1 MPLPA
6 TLPLDRL
13 GEPFYTGS
21 VQRLY
26 PIPGDDGHMA
36 TETTSRGSVFDVGSI
51 FEIPGSDVARAVFRH
66 VLYSR
71 MADPGLWRAV
81 RETIR
86 QAPDLEES
94 YRQIL
99 MGQTLDRLCTE
110 GAATH
115 HAGMIDAVSGEIVCS
130 GVPAQPSAVNVVR
143 RYQILK
149 PRPVRVLGRRCYD
162 YSGMAGA
169 DHYVIP
175 LEFIV
180 RFGITGASSVLKK
193 YQSLPESA
201 RRSYAQELGVDGEL
215 IPWRM
220 LARPIN
226 DCTTKHEPEDRAVS
240 LQEALAISGLVGET
254 FASTLEL
261 AALGAWAVRH
271 LVEPVGL
278 KLWDLKWEFARE
290 GDRIVFVDTIDTDS
304 MRATLSLSWE
314 EQPVAIHC
322 NKQSMRDFYRIVHPE
337 WLAAVNQAKEEARE
351 AGRNFT
357 EILGEGQ
364 KSGRWP
370 VTPVVNGEFL
380 ALQSRKLEII
390 RDCLLGKLEAGEAR
404 EALAQTGQAELRY
417 FDSLRKIE
425 DFLRINGIT

>member
-86 QAPDLEES
+86 QAPDLEEA

-99 MGQTLDRLCTE
+99 LGQTLDRLCTE

-115 HAGMIDAVSGEIVCS
+115 HAGMIDAVSGEIVAC
-130 GVPAQPSAVNVVR
+130 GVPAHPSAVNVVR

-180 RFGITGASSVLKK
+180 RFGITAASSVLKK

-201 RRSYAQELGVDGEL
+201 RRAYAQELGVDGEL

-240 LQEALAISGLVGET
+240 LQEALAISGLAGEP

-271 LVEPVGL
+271 LVEPAGL
-278 KLWDLKWEFARE
+278 KLWDLKWEFARA

-404 EALAQTGQAELRY
+404 GALAQTGQAELRY
-417 FDSLRKIE
+417 FDSLRKIG